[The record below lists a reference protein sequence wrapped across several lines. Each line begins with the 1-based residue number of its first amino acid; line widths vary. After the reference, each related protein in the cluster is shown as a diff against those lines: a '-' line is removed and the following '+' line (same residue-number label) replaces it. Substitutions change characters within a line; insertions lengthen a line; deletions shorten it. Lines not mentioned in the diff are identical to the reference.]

1 MCPFMKMKT
10 KKDVSVV
17 VVDSDRIHAEELE
30 ALLITEGYHV
40 SLAKSIDSFLNSDTN
55 AANVEAVLFELE
67 GELSEIKQK
76 VSQMKD
82 KTSQEALIIMMS
94 AFSIDALKLAVCS
107 GCHEFLAKPVGRD
120 QLLPIL
126 DRKRNGG
133 KPRKISMTIK
143 LEATIQDV

>member
-1 MCPFMKMKT
+1 MKMKT

-30 ALLITEGYHV
+30 ALLVTEGYHV

-82 KTSQEALIIMMS
+82 KTSKEALIIMMS
-94 AFSIDALKLAVCS
+94 AFSIDALRLAVCS
-107 GCHEFLAKPVGRD
+107 GCHEFLAKPVGHD
-120 QLLPIL
+120 ELISLLK
-126 DRKRNGG
+126 RKRRG
-133 KPRKISMTIK
+133 KIPAKISMTIK
-143 LEATIQDV
+143 LEAIIHDN